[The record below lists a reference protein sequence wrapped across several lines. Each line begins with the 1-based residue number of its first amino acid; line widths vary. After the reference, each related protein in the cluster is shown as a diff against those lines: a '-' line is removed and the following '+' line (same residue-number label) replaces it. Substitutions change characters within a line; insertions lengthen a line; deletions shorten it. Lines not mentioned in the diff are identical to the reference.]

1 MVLIKMF
8 FIISGFNLPII
19 LETLFYTEKMTK
31 EAMLNLVQQNREAMK
46 MVESIDKSYDDRES
60 FFN

>member
-1 MVLIKMF
+1 
-8 FIISGFNLPII
+8 
-19 LETLFYTEKMTK
+19 MTK

-46 MVESIDKSYDDRES
+46 MVELTDKSYDDRES

>member
-1 MVLIKMF
+1 
-8 FIISGFNLPII
+8 
-19 LETLFYTEKMTK
+19 MTK

-46 MVESIDKSYDDRES
+46 MVELIDKSYDDRES